1 MTGRVAGKVAVVTGA
16 GTGIGRATC
25 ISLAE
30 EGAEVVVTSRTPE
43 HVEETRSLV
52 EDVGGAAP
60 HAFQLDLTD
69 PAQVDDV
76 VGAVRETLGHIDILV
91 NNGAVILPDGP
102 SVTETTDEEWDWI
115 FDVNA
120 KGIFRI
126 CKAALP
132 LMRRGGSI
140 VNIGSI
146 NSLFARPN
154 TSAYSATKGA
164 LFLFTRALAV
174 EYAPQGIRANLVC
187 PGIIDTPI
195 NAVYMERAED
205 PEALLQEWNARCPMD
220 RIGQPEEVAS
230 CTLFLASDE
239 ASFVT
244 GTTLVV
250 DGGATAD
257 Y

>member
-1 MTGRVAGKVAVVTGA
+1 MSGRVAGKIALVTGA

-25 ISLAE
+25 VSLAR

-43 HVEETRSLV
+43 HVEETRSLA
-52 EDVGGAAP
+52 EQAGGPTP
-60 HAFQLDLTD
+60 HAFELDLTD
-69 PAQVDDV
+69 VAQIEHVA
-76 VGAVRETLGHIDILV
+76 GAVRERFGRVDILV
-91 NNGAVILPDGP
+91 NNGAVLLENDPG
-102 SVTETTDEEWDWI
+102 VTETTGEQWDWI
-115 FDVNA
+115 FEVNA
-120 KGIFRI
+120 KGIFSI
-126 CKAALP
+126 CKAVLP
-132 LMRRGGSI
+132 LMERGGSI
-140 VNIGSI
+140 VNVGSI

-154 TSAYSATKGA
+154 TAAYSATKGA

-187 PGIIDTPI
+187 PGIVDTPI
-195 NAVYMERAED
+195 NARYMEDADD
-205 PEALLQEWNARCPMD
+205 PDALLQEWNARCPLN
-220 RIGQPEEVAS
+220 RIAQPEEIAS